1 MNSKPI
7 YFFAF
12 ITLFVFITTS
22 CTKTVD
28 SQSTSLKPSKLNYI
42 TANVYIYDSIYN
54 NWGTSSQNVVYVMNG
69 LNNTQNWSNERLK
82 FYIDGTFDEI
92 LTTGIWRQGNWSM
105 NSVST
110 ILYTTGSGFSNTAQR
125 VNLNADTLTWIDN
138 VNKTKG
144 VQIAKH

>member
-1 MNSKPI
+1 MGMWHAN
-7 YFFAF
+7 FFAF

-105 NSVST
+105 NSDST
-110 ILYTTGSGFSNTAQR
+110 ILYTTGSGFSNTAQI

>member
-105 NSVST
+105 NSDST
-110 ILYTTGSGFSNTAQR
+110 ILYTTGSGFSNTAQI

>member
-92 LTTGIWRQGNWSM
+92 LTTGIWRQGN
-105 NSVST
+105 
-110 ILYTTGSGFSNTAQR
+110 
-125 VNLNADTLTWIDN
+125 
-138 VNKTKG
+138 
-144 VQIAKH
+144 

>member
-1 MNSKPI
+1 MISKPI
-7 YFFAF
+7 YVLAF

-22 CTKTVD
+22 CTKTVEP
-28 SQSTSLKPSKLNYI
+28 QSTSLKPSKLNYI
-42 TANVYIYDSIYN
+42 TANVYIYDSVYN
-54 NWGTSSQNVVYVMNG
+54 NWGTSSQNVVYVLNG

-105 NSVST
+105 NSDST
-110 ILYTTGSGFSNTAQR
+110 ILYTTGSGFSNTAQI

-138 VNKTKG
+138 VNKAKG